1 MAGMID
7 FGQQRRWS
15 AASWAFLEVRDF
27 IDSQLSVDEAP
38 SIKEEIASD
47 RDSGLRVLT
56 LGHLAPSELQMLCWV
71 LDRMIA
77 EYQRGGHLST
87 LSERERAAFIA
98 HLKELR
104 QTASCGS

>member
-1 MAGMID
+1 MAGIID
-7 FGQQRRWS
+7 FGRDKFWS

-27 IDSQLSVDEAP
+27 IDSQLAEDDAP
-38 SIKEEIASD
+38 TIKEQIAAD

-56 LGHLAPSELQMLCWV
+56 LDDLAPSERQVFCSV

-77 EYQRGGHLST
+77 EYQRGLHMPT